1 MRLGLMLGYSGAKL
15 ALDLDQIREAEQI
28 GYDSVWTAEAWG
40 SDAISPLAWIGAHT
54 SKIRLGTAIMQCPG
68 RTPAMT
74 AMTAMTMDQLSGG
87 RFILGLGTSGPQVV
101 EGWHGQPFSKPL
113 SWLKEY
119 VSIVRAI
126 HAREAPLQHK
136 GERYRIPYDGPG
148 ATGQGKPLKSI
159 IHGRAD
165 IPIYTGSMAPKS
177 QAFCAEHCDG
187 VLLTC
192 FNPEQPQVIV
202 DQLQVG
208 FDRTNGAKSLDNF
221 DLVPTVAVVVAPASH
236 LEQARMP
243 LKQSLALYIG
253 GMGSRTT
260 NFYNAYLRRA
270 GFEEEC
276 VKIQDLFL
284 AGDKRGAVAA
294 VTDKL
299 VDTLYLVGDK
309 ARIRDRLAVWK
320 ASPVTTLLVGA
331 QQPEAIRMLAELNAE

>member
-1 MRLGLMLGYSGAKL
+1 MRLGLMLGYSGPRIQ
-15 ALDLDQIREAEQI
+15 LDIPLIQEAEKL

-40 SDAISPLAWIGAHT
+40 SDAVSPLAWIGANT
-54 SKIRLGTAIMQCPG
+54 TKIRLGTAIMQAPG
-68 RTPAMT
+68 RSPAMT
-74 AMTAMTMDQLSGG
+74 AMTAATLDQLSGG
-87 RFILGLGTSGPQVV
+87 RMILGLGTSGPQVV
-101 EGWHGQPFSKPL
+101 EGWHGQAFNKPL

-119 VSIVRAI
+119 VSVVRTVLR
-126 HAREAPLQHK
+126 REEPLVHH
-136 GERYRIPYDGPG
+136 GDRYRIPYDGPG
-148 ATGQGKPLKSI
+148 STGQGKPLKSI

-192 FNPEQPQVIV
+192 FNPERPEVIL

-208 FDRTNGAKSLDNF
+208 FDRAGGDKGLHNF
-221 DLVPTVAVVVAPASH
+221 DLAPTVAVVLAPASH
-236 LEQARMP
+236 LEQARIP

-253 GMGSRTT
+253 GMGSRKT

-270 GFEEEC
+270 GFEKEC

-284 AGDKRGAVAA
+284 AGKKREAVAA
-294 VTDKL
+294 VTDEL

-309 ARIRDRLAVWK
+309 ARIRDRLQVWK
-320 ASPVTTLLVGA
+320 ASPVGTLLVGA
-331 QQPEAIRMLAELNAE
+331 QQPEAIRLVAELAG